1 MVVLQTLE
9 ICFKRS
15 SHPVI
20 DHHSVD
26 NVAVPEH
33 VLLALA
39 GEGADAAVEAIV
51 LLVDRPRLHAARDLV
66 PLLLP
71 LLLVGN
77 LQCGR

>member
-1 MVVLQTLE
+1 M
-9 ICFKRS
+9 
-15 SHPVI
+15 
-20 DHHSVD
+20 D

-39 GEGADAAVEAIV
+39 GEGADATVEAVV

-71 LLLVGN
+71 LLLVRN